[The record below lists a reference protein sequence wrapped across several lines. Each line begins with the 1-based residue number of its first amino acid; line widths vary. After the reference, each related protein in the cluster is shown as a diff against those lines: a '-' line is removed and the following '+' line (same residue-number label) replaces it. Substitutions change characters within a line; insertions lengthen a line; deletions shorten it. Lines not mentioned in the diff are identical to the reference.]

1 MIKIQQTIKVSRLLQ
16 VILAFSILF
25 SIYGSSPNAAVQT
38 DPLTVFQELTELIKN
53 EKILDGAVAGVSVR
67 AADTGKLLYDYNG
80 GIRLRPA
87 SNMKLL
93 TAAAALSSLGENH
106 RFITEVW
113 IDGKRKGN
121 ILKGNVYLKGKGD
134 PTLLKEDLEH
144 LAKEL
149 KNYGIGKIEGRVIG
163 DDSWYDRVRLS
174 PDLIWSDE
182 ETFYGAQI
190 SALTISPD
198 KDYDAGTIIL
208 ELQPGKSIGDPVEIT
223 LQPKS
228 SYITIENK
236 AMTASPDSTSEI
248 DITREHGNN
257 IVSIE
262 GLIPMD
268 SKPKKKWVSVWE
280 PGEWTAQLFKQALL
294 EQGITVKEEV
304 TMGVTPKNAVKIAD
318 HESIPLSKLL
328 RPFMKLS
335 NNGHADVLVK
345 EMGKVAL
352 GEGSFEKGLEVLEG
366 ELAKYGIEPADHL
379 IRDGSGISHLTLITA
394 NDISSL
400 LYHVQKEAWFS
411 VFLES
416 LPIAGYED
424 RLDGGTLR
432 NRLNG
437 TPLAGHVRAKTGT
450 LTSVTSVSGY
460 ITTKSGK
467 KLIFSILLNNL
478 LDEDEGKKLEDKII
492 SILWNQ

>member
-1 MIKIQQTIKVSRLLQ
+1 MQQRIKGSTLLQ

-25 SIYGSSPNAAVQT
+25 SIQGSSPKAIVRAEQ
-38 DPLTVFQELTELIKN
+38 LTPFQELAQLLKN
-53 EKILDGAVAGVSVR
+53 EKILDGAVAGISVR
-67 AADTGKLLYDYNG
+67 SADTGELLYDYNG

-93 TAAAALSSLGENH
+93 TAATALSRLGEKH
-106 RFITEVW
+106 RFTTEVC
-113 IDGKRKGN
+113 IDGKKEGS
-121 ILKGNVYLKGKGD
+121 ILKGNVYLVGKGD
-134 PTLLKEDLEH
+134 PTLLKEDLDH

-149 KNYGIGKIEGRVIG
+149 KKYGIEKIEGRVIG
-163 DDSWYDRVRLS
+163 DDSWYDRVRHS

-182 ETFYGAQI
+182 ETYYGAQV

-198 KDYDAGTIIL
+198 KDYDAGTVIL
-208 ELQPGKSIGDPVEIT
+208 EVKPGKNIGDPAEIT

-228 SYITIENK
+228 SYVKIDNK
-236 AMTASPDSTSEI
+236 AITASPESASEI
-248 DITREHGNN
+248 DIKREHGKNT
-257 IVSIE
+257 IVVE

-280 PGEWTAQLFKQALL
+280 PGEWTTQLFEQALL
-294 EQGITVKEEV
+294 EQGMIVKEAHSL
-304 TMGVTPKNAVKIAD
+304 GVTPKNAVKIAE
-318 HESIPLSKLL
+318 HVSMPLSEFLK
-328 RPFMKLS
+328 PFMKLS

-345 EMGKVAL
+345 EMGKVSL
-352 GEGSFEKGLEVLEG
+352 GEGSFEKGLGVLKR
-366 ELAKYGIEPADHL
+366 ELAQYGIEPANHL

-400 LYHVQKEAWFS
+400 LYHVQKEAWFN

-416 LPIAGYED
+416 LPIAGNED

-450 LTSVTSVSGY
+450 LTSVTSISGY
-460 ITTKSGK
+460 LKTKNGK
-467 KLIFSILLNNL
+467 KVIFSILLNNL